1 MKFIERLKLY
11 VLLMVSAVLVR
22 HAGKKKSRLQQLLR
36 EKPFVFQIL
45 TADGAAAYLELRNE
59 KFKMHFGKHSAP
71 DFSQSWGKARDAVAV
86 MLSRDETEILRAL
99 EDGRCE
105 LQGSFLIGMWLNEAI
120 KLARGF

>member
-1 MKFIERLKLY
+1 MKYVERFKLY
-11 VLLMVSAVLVR
+11 ALLMVSVVLVR
-22 HAGKKKSRLQQLLR
+22 RAGKSNLRVKQLLG
-36 EKPFVFQIL
+36 ESPFVFQIL
-45 TADGAAAYLELRNE
+45 TLDGAAAYLELRNE
-59 KFKMHFGKHSAP
+59 EFKVHFGRHPVP
-71 DFSQSWGKARDAVAV
+71 DFSQSWKTARDAVVV